1 MVFTDWVI
9 GFYMCSNMSNMIDIS
24 FQVNKFNIQLDTD
37 SNLGKSILDL
47 INNSTEPNKAVRIK
61 FESNKSFDL
70 KVLGKFAGSIVTVEI
85 GENFNTP
92 IDLTKFNKLKEVYVG
107 RKFNSEIKFSSN
119 VEKIIFSEYSQF
131 NTEIKE
137 YPKSLKY
144 LEFGHIYDK
153 QLNNLPVSLETLK
166 TGNDF
171 NQPLNNLPNGLKYLY
186 LGYSFEHKLDFLP
199 ESLLTLEFM
208 ADSPYDQPLDNL
220 PIGIQKLYLS
230 FDFSQSI
237 NNLPDSIIELRMS
250 SLKKITGN
258 KFPSKIKKLTLLYAS
273 ELSKI
278 KNFLN
283 YGLIER
289 LEVCQISYDDDKINI
304 DKFIDITCK
313 VKEILLKFNYNNRN
327 IKLIETH
334 MKQFENIYNTKIIK
348 KNNSLEIN
356 YLLNKI

>member
-1 MVFTDWVI
+1 
-9 GFYMCSNMSNMIDIS
+9 MIDIS
-24 FQVNKFNIQLDTD
+24 FQAKKYNIQLDTD
-37 SNLGKSILDL
+37 SNLGKRILNL
-47 INNSTEPNKAVRIK
+47 INNSTEPNKAVKVK
-61 FESNKSFDL
+61 FESNKSFNL
-70 KVLGKFAGSIVTVEI
+70 KKLEKFAGSVDIVEI
-85 GENFNTP
+85 GENFNTQ
-92 IDLTKFNKLKEVYVG
+92 IDLSKFNKLKEVSVG
-107 RKFNSEIKFSSN
+107 KKFNSEIKFPGG
-119 VEKIIFSEYSQF
+119 VENIIFNEYSQF

-137 YPKSLKY
+137 YSKSLKY
-144 LEFGHIYDK
+144 LEFGIAYNK
-153 QLNNLPVSLETLK
+153 QLDNLPASLETLK
-166 TGNDF
+166 TGNNF
-171 NQPLNNLPNGLKYLY
+171 NQPINNLPTGLKHLY
-186 LGYSFEHKLDFLP
+186 LNYSFTHKLDFLP
-199 ESLLTLEFM
+199 ESLLTLEFV

-237 NNLPDSIIELRMS
+237 NNLPDSIVELRLS

-273 ELSKI
+273 EFSKI

-283 YGLIER
+283 YDLIER

-334 MKQFENIYNTKIIK
+334 MKQFENIYNIKIV
-348 KNNSLEIN
+348 KNHSSEIN